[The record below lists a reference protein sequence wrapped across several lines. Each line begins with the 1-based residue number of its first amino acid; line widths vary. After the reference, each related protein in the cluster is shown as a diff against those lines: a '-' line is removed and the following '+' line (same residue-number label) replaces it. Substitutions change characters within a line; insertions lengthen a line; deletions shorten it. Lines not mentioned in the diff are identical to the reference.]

1 MSQSSMPNLMPDV
14 PTTAAALLGA
24 LEEPALIVVGRTIE
38 SCNEAAQALFGG
50 GVEGRDVR
58 LAIRQPEALDRIL
71 SGEDVDLDVTGI
83 GRVGHPWH
91 LTVRQL
97 GKEVVFVRLV
107 DRADLVSAEKMRV
120 DFVANASHELRTPLS
135 TVTGYAE
142 TLAEEGDLPV
152 ELRRKFASSIL
163 DEAKRMLRLIED
175 LMSLSR
181 IEADR
186 FDTPTQLISLAEIVR
201 TAVANVSPVTAAANC
216 DLTVDVPDDLP
227 QVKGDRP
234 QLVQVLDNLLTNAV
248 RYGCGPGSSA
258 VSLHAWLVGD
268 WVKISIADHGQGIAR
283 QHLPRL
289 TERFYRVDAARSRYS
304 GGTGLGLAIVKHVM
318 ERHRGTLEI
327 ASEMGEGTTVTLG
340 LRRAV

>member
-1 MSQSSMPNLMPDV
+1 MADIPV
-14 PTTAAALLGA
+14 TAGALLSA
-24 LEEPALIVVGRTIE
+24 LEDPALVVVGTTIV
-38 SCNEAAQALFGG
+38 AANDAATALFGG
-50 GVEGRDVR
+50 RVEDRDIR

-71 SGEDVDLDVTGI
+71 SGEDADLEVTGI
-83 GRVGHPWH
+83 GRIGHPWR
-91 LTVRQL
+91 LMIRQL
-97 GKEVVFVRLV
+97 AKEVVFIRMV

-142 TLAEEGDLPV
+142 TLAEDGDLPA
-152 ELRRKFASSIL
+152 ELRRKFAASIL

-186 FDTPTQLISLAEIVR
+186 FDTPTALVSLADVVR
-201 TAVANVSPVTAAANC
+201 TAVANVSPVTKAANC
-216 DLTVDVPDDLP
+216 DIEVVVPADLP
-227 QVKGDRP
+227 SVRGDQA

-248 RYGCGPGSSA
+248 RYGCGPGPA
-258 VSLHAWLVGD
+258 IVTLRAEVAGD
-268 WVKISIADHGQGIAR
+268 WVKVSVADTGAGIPR

-327 ASEMGEGTTVTLG
+327 NSELGEGTTVTIG
-340 LRRAV
+340 LRRAR